1 MIDIHCHILPGVD
14 DGPKSLD
21 ESFEMARFCVADG
34 ITHIV
39 ATPHCH
45 RYVHLLRA
53 DIVPAVKQLNTDL
66 EQAEIPLQ
74 VLAGSEIQVTDT
86 TVYRQEFSDGVY
98 CHLGDGK
105 EFTLLE
111 FNWSPELFPADA
123 PELVSWILTQGTTPI
138 LAHPER
144 HEFFRRD
151 LTLLHPL
158 VEAGAWVQIT
168 VDSLLG
174 NHGPAPQALGE
185 TLLRT
190 YPKAVLATDAHN
202 MKRCSGLAAGYAW
215 VREKFGNDRADNLL
229 ERADGLEACLV
240 APLERG
246 VLADAAA
253 IPIPPPRT

>member
-1 MIDIHCHILPGVD
+1 MIDIHCHILPNVD

-21 ESFEMARFCVADG
+21 ESLEMARFCVADG
-34 ITHIV
+34 MTHVV

-45 RYVHLLRA
+45 RYIHLLRA
-53 DIVPAVKQLNTDL
+53 DILPAVKQLNADL
-66 EQAEIPLQ
+66 QQADIPLS

-86 TVYRQEFSDGVY
+86 AAYRQEFRDGVY

-123 PELVSWILTQGTTPI
+123 AELASWILAQGMTPI

-144 HEFFRRD
+144 HEFFRKD
-151 LTLLHPL
+151 LSLLHPL
-158 VEAGAWVQIT
+158 VEAGAWMQIT

-174 NHGPAPQALGE
+174 NHGSGPQALGE

-202 MKRCSGLAAGYAW
+202 MLRCSGLTAGYAW
-215 VREKFGNDRADNLL
+215 VRDKLGDARADDLL
-229 ERADGLEACLV
+229 ERSAGLQACLV
-240 APLERG
+240 APR
-246 VLADAAA
+246 
-253 IPIPPPRT
+253 